1 MKSIIY
7 MALSHFKNSTAAVK
21 QYEVVNPSL
30 FEVTVTPP
38 SDIKTIDSS
47 LFLEHVRSVDGLDGL
62 NPPVGTVTQK
72 FKFAERIYAGGPEST
87 HLELTINFSLN
98 LDESS
103 ENYIYTSL
111 RKWCNKVYN
120 PMTGAMD
127 VKQSYA
133 SDAKVIILQYNRD
146 GSVWRRITLLD
157 VFPGQITGMG
167 SLSYEDV
174 NAAQELAL
182 PLICDHWKEEV
193 IGLPDYN

>member
-1 MKSIIY
+1 

-38 SDIKTIDSS
+38 SDIKNIDSS
-47 LFLEHVRSVDGLDGL
+47 LLLEHVRSVDGLDGL

-98 LDESS
+98 LNESN

-146 GSVWRRITLLD
+146 GSVWRRITRRE
-157 VFPGQITGMG
+157 VFLRQLTGMG
-167 SLSYEDV
+167 SVSY
-174 NAAQELAL
+174 
-182 PLICDHWKEEV
+182 
-193 IGLPDYN
+193 